1 MWKLLAAVAVA
12 GIFAIGCNEQP
23 TSKPTTTTNP
33 GAQKVAPAHVKPQ
46 SDTPPTGTSGSGK
59 TDSEKK
65 DNGNKGPSK

>member
-1 MWKLLAAVAVA
+1 MRKLLAAAAVA
-12 GIFAIGCNEQP
+12 GLFAVGCNEQP
-23 TSKPTTTTNP
+23 SKPTTTTNP
-33 GAQKVAPAHVKPQ
+33 GAQKVAPAQIKPQ